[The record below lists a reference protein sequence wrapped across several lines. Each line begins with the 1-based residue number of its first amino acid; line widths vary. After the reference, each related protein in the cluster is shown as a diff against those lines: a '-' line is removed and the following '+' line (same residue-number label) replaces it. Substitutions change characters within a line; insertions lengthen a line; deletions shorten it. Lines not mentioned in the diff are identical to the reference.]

1 MLVPFIH
8 RVDVAAGGGSRAW
21 GTGCFGFGSTIMET
35 IQELRHLA
43 WAEEHLRQAHERI
56 ARQEAVVA
64 AFDARGLIKETEKA
78 RELLATMLQS
88 LRLMAQHY
96 NEIEQE
102 LSRARKK

>member
-1 MLVPFIH
+1 MLVPLTGAY
-8 RVDVAAGGGSRAW
+8 AATGGQEAR
-21 GTGCFGFGSTIMET
+21 GTGSPGFSSTIMET

-43 WAEEHLRQAHERI
+43 WTEEHLRQAHVRI

-64 AFDARGLIKETEKA
+64 AFEARGLIKETEKA

-88 LRLMAQHY
+88 VKLMAQHY

-102 LSRARKK
+102 VSRARKK